1 MEFATNDCEDSTSI
15 EDRAMRASAVLSMA
29 SNAKEIDMGPTDA
42 RRLLR
47 GAATTALIGFSS
59 ALASYLG
66 CLIDALS
73 KKI

>member
-42 RRLLR
+42 RRFSVALQQLR
-47 GAATTALIGFSS
+47 SS
-59 ALASYLG
+59 ASVVP
-66 CLIDALS
+66 
-73 KKI
+73 